1 LIYAITSWAER
12 TIIFLIDHT
21 PNDHILP
28 LGFDR
33 TTGEP
38 VAPRGAILSLV
49 AALTV
54 FDAYNGLIPPSW
66 AHGGRSTQKPW
77 NDNASNDYHGVA
89 FGADSQFSVEFGAE
103 EAEKHSAIVALD
115 NT

>member
-1 LIYAITSWAER
+1 M
-12 TIIFLIDHT
+12 
-21 PNDHILP
+21 
-28 LGFDR
+28 
-33 TTGEP
+33 
-38 VAPRGAILSLV
+38 APRGAILSLV